1 MADPETP
8 QTAATEHPEGY
19 LCYTKI
25 YYCHHC
31 VGQTLHYRDDSDG
44 MWTCPSCG
52 SGRRERDWS
61 RGDALGER

>member
-1 MADPETP
+1 MSDRGT
-8 QTAATEHPEGY
+8 TTVRTEEHPDHPILDDPEGY

-31 VGQTLHYRDDSDG
+31 VGETLHYRDDSDG

-52 SGRRERDWS
+52 GRWS
-61 RGDALGER
+61 A